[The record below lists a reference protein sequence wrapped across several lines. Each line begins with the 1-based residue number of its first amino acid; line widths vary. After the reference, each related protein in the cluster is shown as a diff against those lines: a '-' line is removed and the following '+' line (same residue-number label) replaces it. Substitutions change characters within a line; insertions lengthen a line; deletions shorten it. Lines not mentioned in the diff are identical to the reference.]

1 MLTRAL
7 KQAAC
12 GLFFFV
18 ICAGI
23 ANAGTI
29 GVSPVRVTL
38 SDSQKIGSLSVRNG
52 GTEPITMQ
60 MEILSWS
67 QREGKAVFAATRELL
82 ANPPVFTIPAGS
94 SQLVRV
100 GLRRAPDAQRELSYR
115 VILEELPPP
124 PDPDSSGSDSG
135 SGASMTLRIS
145 LPVFVSP
152 EIEAKPVLLW
162 QAVRTSQGELKISL
176 SNNGNAHIQIKNF
189 KLSLLDSVQP
199 WATLQTSD
207 YVLAG
212 QSRDWIVPAN
222 PENPAPRPGVSLKL
236 FAQTDAGDIEAEVII
251 AP

>member
-18 ICAGI
+18 VCASV
-23 ANAGTI
+23 ANAANL

-38 SDSQKIGSLSVRNG
+38 SDSQKIGSLSVRND
-52 GTEPITMQ
+52 GTQPITMQ
-60 MEILSWS
+60 MEVLSWS

-82 ANPPVFTIPAGS
+82 ANPPIFTIPAGS

-100 GLRRAPDAQRELSYR
+100 GLRRAPDAQRELTYR
-115 VILEELPPP
+115 VTLEELPPP
-124 PDPDSSGSDSG
+124 PNPDFQ
-135 SGASMTLRIS
+135 GAKMLIRIS
-145 LPVFVSP
+145 LPVFVLP
-152 EIEAKPVLLW
+152 EIDAKPVLLW
-162 QAVRTSQGELKISL
+162 QAVRTSQGALKISL

-199 WATLQTSD
+199 WVTLQTSD

-222 PENPAPRPGVSLKL
+222 PENPAPPPGVSLKL

>member
-52 GTEPITMQ
+52 GTETITMQ

-82 ANPPVFTIPAGS
+82 ANPPIFTIPAGN

-100 GLRRAPDAQRELSYR
+100 GLRRAPDAQRELAYR
-115 VILEELPPP
+115 VILQELPPP
-124 PDPDSSGSDSG
+124 PNPDAMGMF
-135 SGASMTLRIS
+135 MTMRIS
-145 LPVFVSP
+145 LPVFVLP
-152 EIEAKPVLLW
+152 EIDTKPVLLW
-162 QAVRTSQGELKISL
+162 QAARTSQGALKISL
-176 SNNGNAHIQIKNF
+176 SNSGNAHIQIKNF
-189 KLSLLDSVQP
+189 KLSLLDSAQP
-199 WATLQTSD
+199 WLTQQSSD

-222 PENPAPRPGVSLKL
+222 PENPAPPPGVSLKL

>member
-1 MLTRAL
+1 MLTLAL

-18 ICAGI
+18 VCAGI

-38 SDSQKIGSLSVRNG
+38 SDSQKIDSFSVRND

-60 MEILSWS
+60 MEVLSWS
-67 QREGKAVFAATRELL
+67 QREGNAVFAATRELL
-82 ANPPVFTIPAGS
+82 ANPPIFTIPAGS

-115 VILEELPPP
+115 IILEELPPP
-124 PDPDSSGSDSG
+124 PDPDSSGSG

-152 EIEAKPVLLW
+152 EIDTKPVLLW
-162 QAVRTSQGELKISL
+162 QAVRTSQGALKISL
-176 SNNGNAHIQIKNF
+176 SNNGNTHIQIKNF
-189 KLSLLDSVQP
+189 KLSLLDSEQP
-199 WATLQTSD
+199 WVTLQTAD

-212 QSRDWIVPAN
+212 QSRDWIVLAN
-222 PENPAPRPGVSLKL
+222 PENPAPPPGVTLKL

>member
-38 SDSQKIGSLSVRNG
+38 SDSQKIGSFSVRNE

-60 MEILSWS
+60 MEVLSWS

-82 ANPPVFTIPAGS
+82 ANPPIFTIPAGS

-100 GLRRAPDAQRELSYR
+100 GLRRAPDAQRELTYR

-124 PDPDSSGSDSG
+124 PNPDTT
-135 SGASMTLRIS
+135 GARMTLRIS

-162 QAVRTSQGELKISL
+162 QAVRTSQGALKISL
-176 SNNGNAHIQIKNF
+176 SNSGNAHIQIKNF

-199 WATLQTSD
+199 WVTLQTSD

-212 QSRDWIVPAN
+212 QSRDWILPAN
-222 PENPAPRPGVSLKL
+222 PENPAPPPGVTLKL
-236 FAQTDAGDIEAEVII
+236 FAQTDASDIEAEVII

>member
-18 ICAGI
+18 MCASV
-23 ANAGTI
+23 ANASKI
-29 GVSPVRVTL
+29 GVSPVRLTL
-38 SDSQKIGSLSVRNG
+38 SDNQKIDSLSVRNN

-60 MEILSWS
+60 VEVLSWS

-82 ANPPVFTIPAGS
+82 ANPPIFTIPAGN

-100 GLRRAPDAQRELSYR
+100 GLRRAPDAQRELAYR

-124 PDPDSSGSDSG
+124 PNPDAMGMF
-135 SGASMTLRIS
+135 MTMRIS
-145 LPVFVSP
+145 LPVFVLP
-152 EIEAKPVLLW
+152 EIDTKPVLLW
-162 QAVRTSQGELKISL
+162 QAARTSQGALKISL
-176 SNNGNAHIQIKNF
+176 SNSGNAHIQIKNF
-189 KLSLLDSVQP
+189 KLSLLDSAQP
-199 WATLQTSD
+199 WLTQQSSD

-212 QSRDWIVPAN
+212 QSRDWILPAN
-222 PENPAPRPGVSLKL
+222 PENPAPPPGVSLKL

>member
-38 SDSQKIGSLSVRNG
+38 SDSQKIGSFSVRNE

-60 MEILSWS
+60 MAVLSWS

-82 ANPPVFTIPAGS
+82 ANPPIFTIPAGS

-124 PDPDSSGSDSG
+124 PDPDSSDSG
-135 SGASMTLRIS
+135 SGARMTLRIS
-145 LPVFVSP
+145 LPVFVLP

-162 QAVRTSQGELKISL
+162 QAVRTSQGALKISL
-176 SNNGNAHIQIKNF
+176 SNSGNAHIQIKNF

-199 WATLQTSD
+199 WVTLQTSD

-212 QSRDWIVPAN
+212 QSRDWILPAN
-222 PENPAPRPGVSLKL
+222 SENPAPPPGVSLKL
-236 FAQTDAGDIEAEVII
+236 FAQTDASDIEAEVII

>member
-67 QREGKAVFAATRELL
+67 QREGKTVFAATRELL

-124 PDPDSSGSDSG
+124 PDSDSSGSDSG
-135 SGASMTLRIS
+135 SGARMTLRIS

-189 KLSLLDSVQP
+189 KLSLIDSVQA

-212 QSRDWIVPAN
+212 QSRDWILPAN
-222 PENPAPRPGVSLKL
+222 PENPAPPPGVSLKL